1 MKAEGPSGCPF
12 GSALPRPADQA
23 VRWADAVYGRKLD
36 AVTRS
41 SALTLSRDLAVESV
55 DAERRAKHVPEGDL
69 RSVGA
74 TDRNP
79 SERRAF
85 GTLSK
90 WPCDRM
96 KPPSV
101 EHNVNDGARG
111 ARTDVSEK
119 VWCSGKSYD
128 ADTIT

>member
-1 MKAEGPSGCPF
+1 M
-12 GSALPRPADQA
+12 
-23 VRWADAVYGRKLD
+23 
-36 AVTRS
+36 
-41 SALTLSRDLAVESV
+41 ESV
-55 DAERRAKHVPEGDL
+55 NAERGAKHVPEGDL
-69 RSVGA
+69 LPVGT

-85 GTLSK
+85 GMLSK

-101 EHNVNDGARG
+101 EHKVNDGARG

-119 VWCSGKSYD
+119 VW
-128 ADTIT
+128 